1 MRCPH
6 NSRNKKNIPFEE
18 KFSYIVMKCALALF
32 QLLCIFTASVSM
44 AHVILARE
52 TFPSFI
58 FFIISSGALYTFYKL
73 EKEMES

>member
-6 NSRNKKNIPFEE
+6 DKRSGYIYKKSDILC
-18 KFSYIVMKCALALF
+18 KIVLIIF

-44 AHVILARE
+44 AHVILGRE

-58 FFIISSGALYTFYKL
+58 FFMISSGGLYTFYTL

>member
-6 NSRNKKNIPFEE
+6 DKRSLYVYETSSIICK
-18 KFSYIVMKCALALF
+18 IVLTIF

-44 AHVILARE
+44 AHVILGRE

-58 FFIISSGALYTFYKL
+58 FFIISSGGLYTFHKL

>member
-6 NSRNKKNIPFEE
+6 DKRSWYVYRASSIICK
-18 KFSYIVMKCALALF
+18 IVLTIF

-58 FFIISSGALYTFYKL
+58 FFIISSGALYTFHKL

>member
-6 NSRNKKNIPFEE
+6 DKRSGYDYKKSDILC
-18 KFSYIVMKCALALF
+18 KIVCKIGLTIF

-58 FFIISSGALYTFYKL
+58 FFIISSGALYTFHKL